1 MSGINND
8 ARVGGTFASSL
19 GAANM
24 LGGQMNIPELI
35 LAIQV
40 ERGQI
45 LDNQIKGQM
54 EDMQKRNEW
63 LRDANAALGAMRA
76 ARPTSQDG
84 GAVSYG
90 TFTDSK
96 GQTQNVHEWMQQ
108 NGVAIETTGNDRVG
122 VQSEFDQ
129 AIQNLKSSIDTVNNQ
144 SQMDMVRLQ
153 GLMDKRN
160 QAFDMMTNTI
170 SKSSKSLDSII
181 GNMR

>member
-1 MSGINND
+1 MSSSIPD
-8 ARVGGTFASSL
+8 ARIGGSFASAL
-19 GAANM
+19 GISDRF
-24 LGGQMNIPELI
+24 GGMNIPEMI

-45 LDNQIKGQM
+45 LDNQIKDQM
-54 EDMQKRNEW
+54 EEMQKRNEW

-76 ARPTSQDG
+76 QRPTSEGG
-84 GAVSYG
+84 GAISYG
-90 TFTDSK
+90 TFVDSK
-96 GQTQNVHEWMQQ
+96 GTTQNVHDWMRA
-108 NGVAIETTGNDRVG
+108 NGVQIETKGNDKVG
-122 VQSEFDQ
+122 VQAEFDQ

-170 SKSSKSLDSII
+170 SKTSKSLDGII

>member
-1 MSGINND
+1 MSGVTD
-8 ARVGGTFASSL
+8 ARVGGSFLSSL
-19 GAANM
+19 GAANH
-24 LGGQMNIPELI
+24 LGGEMNIPELI

-63 LRDANAALGAMRA
+63 LRDANAALAAMRA
-76 ARPTSQDG
+76 QRPTSDSG

-90 TFTDSK
+90 TFTDSSGK
-96 GQTQNVHEWMQQ
+96 SQNVHDWMRA
-108 NGVAIETTGNDRVG
+108 NGVAIETTGNDKIG

-160 QAFDMMTNTI
+160 QAFDLMTNTL
-170 SKSSKSLDSII
+170 SKSGKSLDGII